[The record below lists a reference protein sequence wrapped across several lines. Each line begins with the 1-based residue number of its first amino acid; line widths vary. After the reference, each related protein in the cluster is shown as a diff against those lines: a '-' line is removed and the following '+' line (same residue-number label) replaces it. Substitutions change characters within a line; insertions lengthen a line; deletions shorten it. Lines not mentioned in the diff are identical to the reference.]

1 MLIAMKGD
9 SAMLSVKSA
18 ITNTIPISNFNRGL
32 AGKIFADVR
41 TSGAKVVIKNNMPE
55 CVLLSPEEYVK
66 MVNVIEE
73 AELLK
78 MAISRTEN
86 CNPADSI
93 PLKSIME
100 KYDITQDDI
109 DNTEDVEIE

>member
-1 MLIAMKGD
+1 MKGD

-78 MAISRTEN
+78 MAISRTEIPPVRCFRN
-86 CNPADSI
+86 NSSI
-93 PLKSIME
+93 LIKRIKLFLYFSAINTG
-100 KYDITQDDI
+100 ITSGR
-109 DNTEDVEIE
+109 